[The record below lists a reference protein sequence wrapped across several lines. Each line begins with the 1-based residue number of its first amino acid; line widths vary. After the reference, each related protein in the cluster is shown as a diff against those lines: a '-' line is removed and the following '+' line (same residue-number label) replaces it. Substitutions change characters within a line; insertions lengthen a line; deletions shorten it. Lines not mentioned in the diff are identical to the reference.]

1 MIFHDWSLLPTKPK
15 TLNDYTCDEISEI
28 SASDKAASVSE
39 RSYIMHNTTKFQRGE
54 CSDLLTVKMPKG
66 GGGSDI

>member
-15 TLNDYTCDEISEI
+15 PLNDYTWDEISEI

-39 RSYIMHNTTKFQRGE
+39 RSYIMHNTTKFQRGGL
-54 CSDLLTVKMPKG
+54 SSSLIVTLPNG
-66 GGGSDI
+66 GVAR

>member
-15 TLNDYTCDEISEI
+15 TLNDYTWDEISEI

-39 RSYIMHNTTKFQRGE
+39 RSYIMHNTTNYHPGGR
-54 CSDLLTVKMPKG
+54 SDLLTVISLEG
-66 GGGSDI
+66 GGGR